1 MIYIPTP
8 ILSFMERTNLSRTCT
23 ASVIY
28 PSPSSPSLFSV
39 TGYSNTFLK
48 PSQVDILDNLI
59 IHQVFVFPYIKW
71 VLNNFP
77 IQIT

>member
-28 PSPSSPSLFSV
+28 PSHSSPSLSSV

-59 IHQVFVFPYIKW
+59 IHQVFVLYYFRI
-71 VLNNFP
+71 
-77 IQIT
+77 